1 MNGSGS
7 RLWIICAGVFGAL
20 GVAMGAF
27 GAHALMAVLPLQMM
41 TVFETA
47 VRYQL
52 FHALALLGCGVLMEV
67 FPQKGSRLRWA
78 GALFVLGIVLFSGSL
93 YGLSLSDL
101 RVLRWLTPLGGLSW
115 IVAWALLALAFVRR
129 EGG

>member
-1 MNGSGS
+1 
-7 RLWIICAGVFGAL
+7 
-20 GVAMGAF
+20 MGAF

-67 FPQKGSRLRWA
+67 FPQRGRKLRWA
-78 GALFVLGIVLFSGSL
+78 GALFVLGIILFSGSL
-93 YGLSLSDL
+93 YGLSLSDV

-115 IVAWALLALAFVRR
+115 IVAWALLALAFLRR